1 MPLVRAR
8 MGDPA
13 NPDTCRGFLSVKK
26 RAGWRLEG
34 PAAYLQRNDY
44 AEPLELGYVLPL
56 LEPLLVGGPAL
67 DQLSHAEVEFAPST
81 QFNAWLDV
89 VCSEARVR
97 LAASRGQVS
106 RMQAALVEGAVAA
119 AAGGHIPAA
128 TFALG
133 RVDFALIEDLWIAAL
148 ADDADPA
155 AALLSRLPRFEA
167 KLAPLHGAARTHW
180 RSTRG

>member
-13 NPDTCRGFLSVKK
+13 NPDTCRGFLSAKK

-34 PAAYLQRNDY
+34 PAAHLQRNDY

-56 LEPLLVGGPAL
+56 PEPLLVGGPAL
-67 DQLSHAEVEFAPST
+67 EQLSHAEVEFAPSA

-89 VCSEARVR
+89 VCSEARVK
-97 LAASRGQVS
+97 LAASRGQAS

-155 AALLSRLPRFEA
+155 AALLLEQPVISPA
-167 KLAPLHGAARTHW
+167 
-180 RSTRG
+180 